1 VHDIRAVR
9 DPLSPVHPLRL
20 PGTCARCHADKAHMA
35 NYKIPTDQFEQY
47 QGSVHWAALE
57 KRGDLSAPTC
67 ATCHGNH
74 GATPPQVS
82 SVAAICGTCHVLFEN
97 LYNQSPHQPVFSAMG
112 AGGCTVCHS
121 NHGVRKPSAAMLA
134 GANSVCAPCHDA
146 SSAGGAAAAEMATR
160 LGALEGAL
168 ARSDQILKR
177 ARDSGMEVSEA
188 ELRQMDGAERM
199 VKARVA
205 VHAFRTAAVA
215 KPVDEGI
222 RIAAETQRAGEAALK
237 ERDFRRLGL
246 GLSLVTIVVTML
258 GLWLTIRHLESGQP
272 KVRETV
278 RG

>member
-1 VHDIRAVR
+1 
-9 DPLSPVHPLRL
+9 
-20 PGTCARCHADKAHMA
+20 
-35 NYKIPTDQFEQY
+35 
-47 QGSVHWAALE
+47 
-57 KRGDLSAPTC
+57 
-67 ATCHGNH
+67 
-74 GATPPQVS
+74 
-82 SVAAICGTCHVLFEN
+82 
-97 LYNQSPHQPVFSAMG
+97 
-112 AGGCTVCHS
+112 
-121 NHGVRKPSAAMLA
+121 
-134 GANSVCAPCHDA
+134 
-146 SSAGGAAAAEMATR
+146 MATR

-168 ARSDQILKR
+168 ARSDEILKR